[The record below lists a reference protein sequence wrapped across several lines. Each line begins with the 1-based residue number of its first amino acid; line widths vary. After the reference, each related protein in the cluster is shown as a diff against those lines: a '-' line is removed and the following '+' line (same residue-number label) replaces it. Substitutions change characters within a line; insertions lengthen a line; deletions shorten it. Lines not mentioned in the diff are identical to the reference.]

1 MRILLLRRAQQSR
14 KKSGI
19 NMKKYTLTIVFA
31 LFLGAVYAQRGGEK
45 YDPEKLKAAKVAFI
59 TTRLDLNSEQAE
71 KFWPIYNEFSDK
83 REGMIRQMAELNNR
97 REQPISEAE
106 AKSRVEKRFE
116 LQQQLLNEEKSF
128 VSKVSSVLSYNQIFL
143 LNGLSRD
150 FARHIYQ
157 RQRREDR

>member
-1 MRILLLRRAQQSR
+1 
-14 KKSGI
+14 
-19 NMKKYTLTIVFA
+19 MKKYTLVL
-31 LFLGAVYAQRGGEK
+31 LFTLLVGAVYAQRGGER
-45 YDPEKLKAAKVAFI
+45 YDSEKLKAAKVAFI

-83 REGMIRQMAELNNR
+83 REAMIRQMAELNDR
-97 REQPISEAE
+97 RDQPISEEE

-116 LQQQLLNEEKSF
+116 LQQQLLNEEKKF
-128 VSKVSSVLSYNQIFL
+128 VSKASSVISYNQLFL

-157 RQRREDR
+157 RQRREGR